1 LSLSK
6 LEHDLRAFCEAWIAT
21 RPGAQ
26 NGLTHAGIASLR
38 KKLSAPGGETLE
50 VETTL
55 ESSAPELPP
64 SGRKRLPQWAI
75 GYLEPFLEP
84 LDPNSPEKLCWRMP
98 PWAGIR
104 EALVFLAFTV
114 FFLAYG
120 LTPFFGGDGLG
131 LVGADEPRYAQI
143 AHEMLGRFDAA
154 HTLKEQLSA
163 CVTPYL
169 YGHPWLEKPALY
181 YWRAMFLFKDFGV
194 HDWSARLP
202 STTFAFV
209 MISLIYLHMRRFR
222 PGGHLDAALITVACA
237 GIMGF
242 ARGASTDMQ
251 MAAPLAIGLLGW
263 YAWYETDSKF
273 WLFDIYFFT
282 GIATLAKGPVAPF
295 LATVIIAAFA
305 LLRREWSILRRSL
318 WWPGVA
324 LYFAMVLPWFIAVQ
338 HQNPTF
344 FREFFLEH
352 NLLRFATDRY
362 RHAQPFWYY
371 LVVVLLA
378 MMPWTVIAVRAL
390 ADGILTS
397 VAEWRL
403 RHSRNGKPCANRP
416 GDAFPEFLVLWA
428 LIPIV
433 FFSFS
438 RSKLPGY
445 ILPSLPPIAI
455 LTGDYLFRR
464 RQQGLNRWVLLGHAA
479 LCGVT
484 TMAVLLLP
492 WFVAHGKQMPPAHA
506 IIAAAL
512 AASGAALLILIVV
525 NGFGVAR
532 LRLVTTAVL
541 VVLVFFL
548 YGAGPFFGIPE
559 AGATKRVIHLLD
571 RSYSARPLADRLDA
585 LVPADET
592 IAVFKVRPQTEFGLS
607 FYRNREVV
615 NYDQGGVPDGQHLL
629 VVRVAGRG
637 VDPETTADLE
647 EYLEGRPYEQ
657 LFTWPEQ
664 GLVVYLVGSR

>member
-1 LSLSK
+1 
-6 LEHDLRAFCEAWIAT
+6 
-21 RPGAQ
+21 
-26 NGLTHAGIASLR
+26 
-38 KKLSAPGGETLE
+38 

-55 ESSAPELPP
+55 ESSAPESPKSRRRRQP
-64 SGRKRLPQWAI
+64 CWATVCEAAI
-75 GYLEPFLEP
+75 FL
-84 LDPNSPEKLCWRMP
+84 LF
-98 PWAGIR
+98 A
-104 EALVFLAFTV
+104 V
-114 FFLAYG
+114 FFLTYG
-120 LTPFFGGDGLG
+120 LTPLLGGDGLG

-143 AHEMLGRFDAA
+143 AHEMLDRFDSAP
-154 HTLKEQLSA
+154 TLRDKLSA

-169 YGHPWLEKPALY
+169 YGRPWLEKPALY
-181 YWRAMFLFKDFGV
+181 YWRAMFLFQDFGV

-202 STTFAFV
+202 STTFAFIMV
-209 MISLIYLHMRRFR
+209 GLIYLHMRRFR

-237 GIMGF
+237 GIIGF

-273 WLFDIYFFT
+273 WLYDIYFFT
-282 GIATLAKGPVAPF
+282 GLATLAKGPVAPF
-295 LATVIIAAFA
+295 LAIVIIAAFA

-318 WWPGVA
+318 WWPGAV

-352 NLLRFATDRY
+352 NIERFTTDRY
-362 RHAQPFWYY
+362 QHVEPFWYY
-371 LVVVLLA
+371 LVVVILA

-390 ADGILTS
+390 ADGIQTS
-397 VAEWRL
+397 VCEWRL
-403 RHSRNGKPCANRP
+403 RHSRNCKPCANRP

-445 ILPSLPPIAI
+445 VLPSLPPIAI

-464 RQQGLNRWVLLGHAA
+464 RQLGLNRWILLGHAVLSGVMTMVA
-479 LCGVT
+479 LLLSWFVVHGASLPPAQALVA
-484 TMAVLLLP
+484 AVL
-492 WFVAHGKQMPPAHA
+492 AT
-506 IIAAAL
+506 
-512 AASGAALLILIVV
+512 SGAALLILIVV
-525 NGFGVAR
+525 KGFGVAR

-541 VVLVFFL
+541 AVLVLFL
-548 YGAGPFFGIPE
+548 YGVGPFFGIPE
-559 AGATKRVIHLLD
+559 IGATKRVVHLLD
-571 RSYSARPLADRLDA
+571 RTYSVRPLAARLAA
-585 LVPADET
+585 LAPADET
-592 IAVFKVRPQTEFGLS
+592 VAVFRVRRDVEYGLA
-607 FYRNREVV
+607 FYRNSKVV
-615 NYDQGGVPDGQHLL
+615 NYGETAVPDGQHLL

-637 VDPETTADLE
+637 GVDLDTSAALE
-647 EYLEGRPYEQ
+647 VYLEDRHYEQ